1 MMKAINPQENA
12 GDFSRL
18 SCERTERV
26 HTMNKIIRI
35 GCQRVQAS
43 LCFLLCSLCLS
54 FIAWPAGA
62 FAEEALSDEAGRI
75 SSLVDKVIDTY
86 GGREAI
92 EGMHSLHL
100 RGKIEA
106 FMLHDRGT
114 YELWFGR
121 GRKLRVEAKYQ
132 HAWEVRI
139 LNGERGYRSSDTLP
153 LEEVFGPRYFAMVYQ
168 YKHLD
173 ILHDLMKGTYQIRP
187 AGKSSL
193 NGSDV
198 EVLRLKDS
206 EGTVMDVAIE
216 PRTSLIVKVT
226 GYFSAENKKTELSA
240 EFSDF
245 RKVGALLFPFR
256 ITNYAGGMRI
266 ARTVID
272 EYSLNPDI
280 ADSLFGPQAIH
291 SL

>member
-1 MMKAINPQENA
+1 
-12 GDFSRL
+12 
-18 SCERTERV
+18 
-26 HTMNKIIRI
+26 MNKTIRT
-35 GCQRVQAS
+35 GCQRVQVS
-43 LCFLLCSLCLS
+43 LCFLLCVLFLL
-54 FIAWPAGA
+54 FIAGPGGV
-62 FAEEALSDEAGRI
+62 FAEEASDEAGRLT
-75 SSLVDKVIDTY
+75 SLVDKVIDAY

-114 YELWFGR
+114 YELWFR
-121 GRKLRVEAKYQ
+121 RERKLRVETKYQ

-139 LNGERGYRSSDTLP
+139 LNGERGYRSSDSLP

-173 ILHDLMKGTYQIRP
+173 ILHDLLKGTYQIRS
-187 AGKSSL
+187 AGRSSL
-193 NGSDV
+193 NGNDV

-206 EGTVMDVAIE
+206 EGTVMDIVVEA
-216 PRTSLIVKVT
+216 RTFHIVKVT
-226 GYFSAENKKTELSA
+226 GYFSAEGKKTELSA

-245 RKVGALLFPFR
+245 RKVGALQFPFR
-256 ITNYAGGMRI
+256 VTNYAAGMKI
-266 ARTVID
+266 AETVID
-272 EYSLNPDI
+272 EYSLNPEI
-280 ADSLFGPQAIH
+280 VDSLFGPQAIH